1 MSRGGTP
8 LASYVCGGPKAVTD
22 ATSTEPT
29 GWARVW
35 ATAHPFARPM
45 PRAGAWYPVVG
56 GASGDRAVLEIGGRR
71 VAVRKTLL
79 EIRSERPKV
88 FTVVV
93 RSREAAA
100 TLLASPGSGV
110 ARVYA
115 VCPACAQRVPVVENQ
130 VAATCAKCGHEAEI
144 AWWETD

>member
-1 MSRGGTP
+1 
-8 LASYVCGGPKAVTD
+8 VTD
-22 ATSTEPT
+22 AISTART
-29 GWARVW
+29 GWTRVW

-56 GASGDRAVLEIGGRR
+56 ETSGERAVLEIRGRR

-93 RSREAAA
+93 RSREAGSSLFA
-100 TLLASPGSGV
+100 TPGSDSVVGDGLSV
-110 ARVYA
+110 ATAR
-115 VCPACAQRVPVVENQ
+115 R
-130 VAATCAKCGHEAEI
+130 
-144 AWWETD
+144 